1 MGGSGVNAHCEG
13 SAPPARRA
21 AQSPTVNPGHLWWAV
36 PLALAAAVFLHI
48 LAAIAMCGISG
59 CTGGGFGRSDD
70 LRGLAVAAVIAVGL
84 VMATPLYAV
93 RWTASRRT
101 RLIVALVV
109 GVATAAG
116 SWLLASL

>member
-1 MGGSGVNAHCEG
+1 MKPE
-13 SAPPARRA
+13 
-21 AQSPTVNPGHLWWAV
+21 HLRWAV
-36 PLALAAAVFLHI
+36 PLALAAAVLLHI

-70 LRGLAVAAVIAVGL
+70 LRGLAVAAVIAVAL

-101 RLIVALVV
+101 RVTVALVV
-109 GVATAAG
+109 GIGAAAG
-116 SWLLASL
+116 SWLLASP